1 MGQKSMFPHD
11 RLMRSAMEYP
21 AVMRE
26 LMAHHLPSDL
36 GAALDL
42 ETVVSE
48 KDSCVDGSLQ
58 IEIPDFLLSCQ
69 RKETAEGAEASR
81 LYVVVEHV
89 SQADRLMAL
98 RMHRYQSGV
107 MGMVVKRLE
116 PVKGLQFPLVIPLVV
131 YTGSRPFRDALS
143 ILDLF
148 TDREEAALFW
158 GGAYMLLDVSLMT
171 DERLLSYLWLGPV
184 LLALKYGPVWRKQG
198 FRGTVDSMVQ
208 SLRMLESAGM
218 DAYIKVILVYMAEV
232 VSAAGREDFM
242 DEVVS
247 HVMGRDKVKTIMDCF
262 HEEGMLRGRLEGL
275 QEGEL
280 KGLQEGELKGLQ
292 AGKLEGERKAL
303 QNVALSLVSEGM
315 DTDQVARLTGLKA
328 SDVMD
333 LRHRDADSLM
343 C

>member
-21 AVMRE
+21 HVVRE
-26 LMAHHLPSDL
+26 LLLQQLPPCL
-36 GAALDL
+36 LNLVDL
-42 ETVVSE
+42 ETLVWE
-48 KDSCVDGSLQ
+48 KDSFVDGGLKMEVPDFVVSLQ
-58 IEIPDFLLSCQ
+58 KRQQVTFGSCEGPD
-69 RKETAEGAEASR
+69 RV
-81 LYVVVEHV
+81 YVMVEHL
-89 SQADRLMAL
+89 SRADGLMAL

-107 MGMVVKRLE
+107 MGMMAKRLE

-198 FRGTVDSMVQ
+198 FRGTVDAMVQ

-232 VSAAGREDFM
+232 VSAEGREDFM

-280 KGLQEGELKGLQ
+280 KGLQ
-292 AGKLEGERKAL
+292 AGKLEGLHEGERKAL

-315 DTDQVARLTGLKA
+315 ETDQVARLTGLKA

-333 LRHRDADSLM
+333 LRHRDSDSFM